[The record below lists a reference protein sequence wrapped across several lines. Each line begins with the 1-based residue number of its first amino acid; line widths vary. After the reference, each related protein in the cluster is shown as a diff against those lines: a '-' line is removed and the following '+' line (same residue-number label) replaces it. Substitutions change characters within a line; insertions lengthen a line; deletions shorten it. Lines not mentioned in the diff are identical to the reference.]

1 MIPNLEAEIIPTKSI
16 ADISLGLDFEHFKA
30 KSKYQII
37 NDYAELESTYSERDQ
52 WLILHR
58 NEVLPW
64 GDSINEIYCYWNK
77 IITLTFNSNTQRLEF
92 IYAGRGYQGK
102 LLGLLGIGDRLDSV
116 KDQYNFYFWGDK
128 HYLEYKEDSDKAGEL
143 IPVEI
148 ETNYRTAYSDEY
160 SDQIIEGFLI
170 YLPPEE
176 RGHLT

>member
-77 IITLTFNSNTQRLEF
+77 IITLTFNFNTQRLEF
-92 IYAGRGYQGK
+92 IY
-102 LLGLLGIGDRLDSV
+102 LWSGISR
-116 KDQYNFYFWGDK
+116 K
-128 HYLEYKEDSDKAGEL
+128 
-143 IPVEI
+143 
-148 ETNYRTAYSDEY
+148 
-160 SDQIIEGFLI
+160 II
-170 YLPPEE
+170 
-176 RGHLT
+176 RSTRHRR

>member
-1 MIPNLEAEIIPTKSI
+1 MIPNLEAEIIPAKSI
-16 ADISLGLDFEHFKA
+16 ADITLGLDFDHFKA
-30 KSKYQII
+30 NSKYQII
-37 NDYAELESTYSERDQ
+37 NDYTELESTYSERDK

-58 NEVLPW
+58 NEILPW

-77 IITLTFNSNTQRLEF
+77 IITLTFNSSTQRLES
-92 IYAGRGYQGK
+92 IYAGQGYQGK

-116 KDQYNFYFWGDK
+116 KHQYNFYFWGDK
-128 HYLEYKEDSDKAGEL
+128 HYLEYKEDSNKAGEL

-148 ETNYRTAYSDEY
+148 GTNYRTAYSDEY